1 MFYCLMFYP
10 VIINNRVVIT
20 KATKREISR
29 DPGEIVLYLNRLVL
43 CHCSVSYFIWEMLQ
57 CLSRCRFCLCWEMN
71 AAGEIIKSFHLP

>member
-43 CHCSVSYFIWEMLQ
+43 CHCSVSYFIWDVSVS
-57 CLSRCRFCLCWEMN
+57 LSMQVLSLLGDERSRRN
-71 AAGEIIKSFHLP
+71 N